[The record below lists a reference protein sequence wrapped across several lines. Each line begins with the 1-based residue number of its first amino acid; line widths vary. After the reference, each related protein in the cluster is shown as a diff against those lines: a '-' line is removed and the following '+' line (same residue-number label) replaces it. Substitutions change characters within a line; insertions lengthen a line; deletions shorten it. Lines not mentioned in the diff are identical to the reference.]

1 LGWHRLALL
10 LLLRRI
16 CLCELGGTWV
26 LSKDFLPFV
35 TPLAGFGDLKAV
47 LIRDCLFLLALGNTA
62 KTLDARQFLVGQIE
76 SRRCANQV

>member
-1 LGWHRLALL
+1 MIALL
-10 LLLRRI
+10 TPNYYASAF

-47 LIRDCLFLLALGNTA
+47 LEGSPGAA
-62 KTLDARQFLVGQIE
+62 H
-76 SRRCANQV
+76 